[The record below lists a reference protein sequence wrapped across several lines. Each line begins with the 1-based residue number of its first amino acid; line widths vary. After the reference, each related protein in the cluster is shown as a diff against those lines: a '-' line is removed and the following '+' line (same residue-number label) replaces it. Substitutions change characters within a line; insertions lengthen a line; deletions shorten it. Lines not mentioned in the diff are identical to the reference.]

1 MGFIKNIFNRI
12 ASKGQPKLKA
22 TYSVPDGDKIGPKSI
37 HPAAKKIIFELQKA
51 NYDAYI
57 VGGAIRDLLTATKPK
72 DFDIVTNATPQQV
85 KRLFKSAIII
95 GRRFKIVHVRDKQ
108 HTFEVATFRSNR
120 SGKVD
125 NNGFRTRDNDFG
137 TINDDVLRRDF
148 TINALYYD
156 PKKNELLDFTNSCQD
171 INDQIIRMIGDPEE
185 RFKEDPVRMLRAARM
200 AAKLKFEIQ
209 TDILKAINTQK
220 HLLANISSD
229 RLSFEIQKLF
239 YTGHA
244 RRSLEKLNALGLF
257 NVLFPQTQA
266 CLSNKR
272 IQQQTQLFLNQACY
286 NADQRFKQA
295 KTLSSA
301 FLYAVLLW
309 WPLKQATYKLRP
321 RDRDYSKRFMA
332 AADGVIAEQQKT
344 LRIPKK
350 IIEGILQIWQLQL
363 FFMKSDD
370 YCTDRTLRSPRF
382 RAGLDLLTLRAHAN
396 EPVWWQ
402 AVKWQNLANSLETQT
417 TSESNS

>member
-1 MGFIKNIFNRI
+1 MGFITNILNSI
-12 ASKGQPKLKA
+12 KAQVQPKLRPTHITPDKA
-22 TYSVPDGDKIGPKSI
+22 KIGQHSI

-51 NYDAYI
+51 GYEAYI
-57 VGGAIRDLLTATKPK
+57 VGGALRDLLTATKPK
-72 DFDIVTNATPQQV
+72 DFDIVTNATPNQI
-85 KRLFKSAIII
+85 KKLFRSAIII
-95 GRRFKIVHVRDKQ
+95 GRRFKIVHVRDK
-108 HTFEVATFRSNR
+108 HNTFEVATFRSNR

-125 NNGFRTRDNDFG
+125 KHGFRTRDNEFG
-137 TINDDVLRRDF
+137 TISDDVKRRDF

-156 PKKNELLDFTNSCQD
+156 PKLNELLDFTKSCAD
-171 INDQIIRMIGDPEE
+171 IDQKRIRMIGKPEE

-200 AAKLKFEIQ
+200 AAKLKFDIDEEILES
-209 TDILKAINTQK
+209 ISNQK

-266 CLSNKR
+266 CLSDKKSR
-272 IQQQTQLFLNQACY
+272 KQTQIFLNQACY
-286 NADQRFKQA
+286 NADQRYLNN

-309 WPLKQATYKLRP
+309 WPLKKATIKLRP
-321 RDRDYSKRFMA
+321 RDRDYPKKFMA
-332 AADGVIAEQQKT
+332 AAETVIHEQQKT
-344 LRIPKK
+344 LKLPKK

-363 FFMKSDD
+363 SFMKSDD
-370 YCTDRTLRSPRF
+370 YIIDRVLKSPRF

-396 EPVWWQ
+396 ETVWWQ
-402 AVKWQNLANSLETQT
+402 AVKWQSLAHKVEKPT
-417 TSESNS
+417 TAK